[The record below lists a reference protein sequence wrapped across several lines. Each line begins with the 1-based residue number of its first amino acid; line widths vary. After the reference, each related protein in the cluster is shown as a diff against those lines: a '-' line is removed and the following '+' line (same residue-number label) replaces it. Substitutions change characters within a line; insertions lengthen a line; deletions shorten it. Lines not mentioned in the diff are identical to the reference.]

1 MRKVFMLIA
10 ALAVA
15 LPVFAQDSPAVKK
28 DLTINLDGYSG
39 NLNADKNVK
48 RFSGNET
55 EFGITYSQN
64 FANAQWLT
72 SGLNAVILG
81 NQTWAHDTKGNA
93 LYSKSGPNFTTAKAK
108 VFVKFGRY
116 VGMFLDTQGLLGTSV
131 GYTFNLPSNQ
141 TFKLIGD
148 LEFFVTGNHWYGRYW
163 DSTGGQ
169 DSFEGRGII
178 DFVHLGF
185 SYGVGFTPNWNFST
199 YLGLRTAGDYSDIL
213 LENLYI
219 RWNNTISYSING
231 FEIWGQLRFE
241 ARNIAVATTTT
252 YHFKMNAGI
261 SYSFDFSRL

>member
-10 ALAVA
+10 ALAVT
-15 LPVFAQDSPAVKK
+15 LPIFGQETPAVKK
-28 DLTINLDGYSG
+28 DLTIYLEAYSG

-72 SGLNAVILG
+72 LGLNAIVLG
-81 NQTWAHDTKGNA
+81 NQTWFHDNKGNA
-93 LYSKSGPNFTTAKAK
+93 LYSKGGANFTTAKAK
-108 VFVKFGRY
+108 VFVKFGSY
-116 VGMFLDTQGLLGTSV
+116 VGMFFNTEGLLGTAV

-141 TFKLIGD
+141 TFKLVGE
-148 LEFFVTGNHWYGRYW
+148 LEFFVTGDHWYGKNTSHFG
-163 DSTGGQ
+163 DG
-169 DSFEGRGII
+169 FKGRGII
-178 DFVHLGF
+178 DFLHLGF
-185 SYGVGFTPNWNFST
+185 AYGVDFYPNWNFST

-219 RWNNTISYSING
+219 RWNNTISYSVNG
-231 FEIWGQLRFE
+231 FGIWGQLRFE
-241 ARNIAVATTTT
+241 AKNIAVATTTT